1 MLLLVLDEL
10 PVIRLKNL
18 AINLACLVMFSAIV
32 ETGRNY
38 YCYYTTH
45 YTSYFV
51 PFLIQE
57 TDILTDNLAKHTLN
71 DSEVLFETRDLRTLA
86 NLQES
91 MVRR

>member
-1 MLLLVLDEL
+1 MVLDEL
-10 PVIRLKNL
+10 PVIRLKKL
-18 AINLACLVMFSAIV
+18 AVNLACLVMFSAIV

-38 YCYYTTH
+38 HCYYITRLIL
-45 YTSYFV
+45 FR
-51 PFLIQE
+51 FLIQE

-71 DSEVLFETRDLRTLA
+71 DGEVLFETRDLRTLA

>member
-1 MLLLVLDEL
+1 MFGHVFGYSWDRKEL
-10 PVIRLKNL
+10 PLL
-18 AINLACLVMFSAIV
+18 F
-32 ETGRNY
+32 
-38 YCYYTTH
+38 H

-71 DSEVLFETRDLRTLA
+71 DGEVLFETRDLRTLA

-91 MVRR
+91 MVRRWYY